1 MYLALYL
8 TASVAGIFMSSGSR
22 RFMDGQYAFAAV
34 DLLLALGFTIVFN
47 IRYAELER
55 RLRNR

>member
-1 MYLALYL
+1 
-8 TASVAGIFMSSGSR
+8 
-22 RFMDGQYAFAAV
+22 MDGQYAFAAV